1 MVGGAKLLLL
11 HLRNLIAEHLLELIK
26 RRIIYAQDIMI
37 LTGRS
42 RSYAYDCLKRV
53 REHYGKSKHQLV
65 TFQEFA
71 GFHDI
76 SVKDLGIS
84 SL

>member
-1 MVGGAKLLLL
+1 MILT
-11 HLRNLIAEHLLELIK
+11 E

-42 RSYAYDCLKRV
+42 RSYAYYCLKRV
-53 REHYGKSKHQLV
+53 REHYGKLKHQLI

-71 GFHDI
+71 DFHGI
-76 SVKDLGIS
+76 PVTDLRF
-84 SL
+84 SLIEKTQSK